1 MSDPLAVIY
10 QLEGGQQFELLI
22 PPGATAVVVDAGIL
36 VMHEE
41 ATVQGIVSV
50 RPLPIAPLPKPEG
63 EDIEDAPKVDD
74 ER

>member
-10 QLEGGQQFELLI
+10 QLEGGQQLELLI

-36 VMHEE
+36 VMHED

-50 RPLPIAPLPKPEG
+50 RPLGTGAAPKPEG
-63 EDIEDAPKVDD
+63 EDVEDAPEVDD
-74 ER
+74 KW